1 MASDMILKL
10 VAEHGP
16 WVLLVFYLLYRDL
29 QKDQATRAV
38 LDKNSSI
45 LIEITTIIASGCPPQ
60 GGDDDLA
67 PVHLCETATEGHLP
81 RRPLSTSTVT
91 K

>member
-1 MASDMILKL
+1 MASDLVLRL

-38 LDKNSSI
+38 LDKNSTV
-45 LIEITTIIASGCPPQ
+45 LVEITTIIR
-60 GGDDDLA
+60 
-67 PVHLCETATEGHLP
+67 ERLP
-81 RRPLSTSTVT
+81 RGGLQ
-91 K
+91 

>member
-1 MASDMILKL
+1 MTPDFLTRL

-16 WVLLVFYLLYRDL
+16 WVVLVFYLLWRDL

-45 LIEITTIIASGCPPQ
+45 LIEITTIIRERLPQ
-60 GGDDDLA
+60 GRGGA
-67 PVHLCETATEGHLP
+67 Q
-81 RRPLSTSTVT
+81 
-91 K
+91 

>member
-1 MASDMILKL
+1 MLLSRIGTQSVMAGELILKL

-45 LIEITTIIASGCPPQ
+45 LIEITTIIRERLPA
-60 GGDDDLA
+60 GGRA
-67 PVHLCETATEGHLP
+67 
-81 RRPLSTSTVT
+81 R
-91 K
+91 

>member
-1 MASDMILKL
+1 MGSELILKL

-16 WVLLVFYLLYRDL
+16 WVLLVFYLHYRDL

-45 LIEITTIIASGCPPQ
+45 LIEITTIIRERLPA
-60 GGDDDLA
+60 GGGRD
-67 PVHLCETATEGHLP
+67 
-81 RRPLSTSTVT
+81 R
-91 K
+91 